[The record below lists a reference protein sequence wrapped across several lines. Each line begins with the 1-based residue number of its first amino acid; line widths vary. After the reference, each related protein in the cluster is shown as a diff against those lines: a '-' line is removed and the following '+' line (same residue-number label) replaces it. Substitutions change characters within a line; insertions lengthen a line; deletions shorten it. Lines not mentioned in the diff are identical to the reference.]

1 MKERSEN
8 YDPIAELERLDAFL
22 DGTEPGERPLDV
34 LAARGIDVP
43 DEATLDD
50 AALHDRLWIVIDGM
64 AEIGM
69 LLDSTD
75 HLSDRELY
83 RWLATDVLIQ
93 ETYLSDDA
101 NGAWHMSPIGGFSEE
116 DIAIYLRYYADEEDR
131 QIMKSDVDTLV
142 LPPREKRPYDR
153 DRFLPQFG
161 SVRPDA

>member
-1 MKERSEN
+1 MKERREIQ
-8 YDPIAELERLDAFL
+8 DPIAELERLDAFL
-22 DGTEPGERPLDV
+22 DGSEPGQRPIDA
-34 LAARGIDVP
+34 LAARGVDVP

-50 AALHDRLWIVIDGM
+50 SALHERLWIVIHAM

-69 LLDSTD
+69 VLDSTD

-83 RWLATDVLIQ
+83 RWLATDVLVE
-93 ETYLSDDA
+93 ETFLSDDV

-116 DIAIYLRYYADEEDR
+116 DIAIYLRYYADDADR
-131 QIMKSDVDTLV
+131 RTMGNIDT

-161 SVRPDA
+161 SVNAEA

>member
-1 MKERSEN
+1 MKERREIQ
-8 YDPIAELERLDAFL
+8 DPIAELERLDAFL
-22 DGTEPGERPLDV
+22 DGSEPGERPIDV
-34 LAARGIDVP
+34 LAARGVDVP

-50 AALHDRLWIVIDGM
+50 SALHERLWIVIHAM

-69 LLDSTD
+69 VLDSTD

-83 RWLATDVLIQ
+83 RWLATDVLVE
-93 ETYLSDDA
+93 ETFLSDDV

-116 DIAIYLRYYADEEDR
+116 DIAIYLRYYADDEDR
-131 QIMKSDVDTLV
+131 RTMGSIDT

-161 SVRPDA
+161 SVHAEA